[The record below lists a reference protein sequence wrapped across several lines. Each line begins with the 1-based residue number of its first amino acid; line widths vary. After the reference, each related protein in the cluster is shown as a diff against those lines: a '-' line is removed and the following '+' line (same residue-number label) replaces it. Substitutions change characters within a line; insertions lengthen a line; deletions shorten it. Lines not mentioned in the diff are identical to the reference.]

1 MQSFLL
7 DANPLDNVAV
17 GSKIK
22 SKRQSYSVAQVT
34 HILTRA
40 QAEIDD
46 IFLPLLVQAYS
57 GCRVSEIVDC
67 STRDFNFVKN
77 GDPE

>member
-1 MQSFLL
+1 VQSFLL
-7 DANPLDNVAV
+7 DANPLDKVAV

-46 IFLPLLVQAYS
+46 IFLLPHTERVTRTSPAMVRSS
-57 GCRVSEIVDC
+57 GSD
-67 STRDFNFVKN
+67 S
-77 GDPE
+77 PQ